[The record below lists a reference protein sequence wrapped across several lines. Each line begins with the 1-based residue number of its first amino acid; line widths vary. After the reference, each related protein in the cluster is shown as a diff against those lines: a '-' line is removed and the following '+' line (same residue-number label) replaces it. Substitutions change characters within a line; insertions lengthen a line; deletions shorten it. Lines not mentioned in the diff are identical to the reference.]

1 MAATILEE
9 EIARRILGKVFDRG
23 RSQASPRETGAP
35 PHTGKEGL
43 VVRGRRSSRFLFLT
57 GEPHA
62 RKEGLI
68 LFPFLTEPVASGG
81 SGSGVA

>member
-43 VVRGRRSSRFLFLT
+43 VVRGRSARFLFLT
-57 GEPHA
+57 REPHA

-68 LFPFLTEPVASGG
+68 LFPFLTEPAAREGRF
-81 SGSGVA
+81 A